1 VRSSSSVNDSSDNYF
16 SIVAATSTT
25 GTISLRLDASSPV
38 TSIAPMGQTGVTLG
52 VWKLYANSI
61 ENLTVSQIIVF
72 NKGNIK
78 SSTMVRNLT
87 LYCGSDQFGTSQSA
101 LIPYSGSYY
110 GGFGGATCV
119 IPKGSNKLITLKGDI
134 TSYADSPFSS
144 GAYITAEDY
153 MQFYMALPA
162 TITGISTDSMVAR
175 GANGYAKVAAV
186 ASVSASPVYPYR
198 TNLSATM
205 ACQGSCTNR
214 VRASYDR
221 VGVLT
226 LTGTAFADAKL
237 QQIVLDVGGN
247 VTSSANGTPWY
258 LTTSAGSRVA
268 TGIYNY
274 ASGMVT
280 LVPIREISVG
290 ATPISYDII
299 TNTTAM
305 LQAPQ
310 PGFSPILTFSAE
322 LGTPSLAGDL
332 RWDDQAINP
341 AIPITWL
348 GGISPISVSES
359 FGVVLATT
367 TPSITVLSPNG
378 GEQWKIGNTY
388 DIIWNSTGLIGK
400 NVDINLDVEISDPNN
415 EFGVIAKYLTI
426 KRGVLADLGRYSWNV
441 PLALENFNLAGNEKR
456 YKIDIGADI
465 IPTVIGVK
473 DISDNYFSI
482 VAVATTT
489 PSITVLSPNGGEKL
503 EVGKTY
509 GIKWVPKGTINPN
522 SNVNIEL
529 LSGAGRGWE
538 ITYNKIPVGNE
549 SYNWTVPS
557 LPADNYV
564 VHIWLNENVSIQDKS
579 DNYFSII
586 ATTTSS
592 TYYPI
597 YPYDAD
603 VKTCSDSSGKVYPTT
618 GEGSAPWFNWGGCA
632 SNKYY
637 YVNPGQ
643 QLKLNAYTDSCS
655 VCACNHPNFYL
666 YEYENGTWVNK
677 KYFDLPDVQSLNQD
691 QYYTPSSK
699 MIKIYAP
706 SCFYLTVYSPQ
717 PVQSSSL
724 NITLDSSTPF
734 SATINPGQ
742 TNVTF
747 SVIKLSANSSA
758 DISNINWLEIG
769 SDSPSASNYLTNIKV
784 FSGTIQLGAT
794 VSELKFNG
802 SYYAESINV
811 SGFSIPRGTYKLLT
825 LVADIKPTATPNGS
839 VRLGFD
845 GIGFSGSGPSVAGIP
860 VYGNNMTISNT
871 PSITVLSPNG
881 GETWQVGKTYAIT
894 WNASGFAPGSTLM
907 IALNIFDNNKNY
919 IGKSVRPLPYG
930 SSYAMDFPAT
940 NDSYAWT
947 VPDAIFNDYPAAK
960 YFKISVQDNGKTGI
974 VDSSDNYFSIVA
986 ATTTT
991 PLTCDQLKEAPA
1003 SLSYFGLCK
1012 NQGYD
1017 KVCFNKYNYV
1027 YQGCGKSSYNDC
1039 TVNNVNA
1046 AQNIWCD
1053 SGLATTTLS
1062 ITILSPNGGEIWKIG
1077 ETRRINWNSTGIN
1090 SVYISLTDHG
1100 HIGIGSGGSM
1110 SVVGPIPALTGYY
1123 DWKIPSESGLPRN
1136 DDGSRTS
1143 IDKYKINIFEVYTS
1157 TSSSGVM
1164 NLIYG
1169 IGDSSDNFFS
1179 IIASP
1184 TTTISS
1190 SDASKFSA
1198 TELVENNLP
1207 NSITFWTTAYCPG
1220 AGTPFDYKIPA
1231 GYQKESCISGPM
1243 GSHGGCSYCAMS
1255 KIKLNIIATSTPSG
1269 MESIENQLANIS
1281 SAVARLIEEM
1291 KGFLNR

>member
-1 VRSSSSVNDSSDNYF
+1 MSYKKIVLAVSFLAVFGFLFNFNVSSVKAVTVEELQAMISQLQTQIAQLQQQLVSIQGTGTAWCHTFNTNLKINDQGEDVIALHQVLEKEGFGPFDRGGDDINALKIFTEDTASAVVGFQEKYINEILTPYRLKHGTGFVGAGTRAKLNKLYSCGGIQKAFFSVTPTNLTPGQQYIFNGKLSGAIPNSEVYFYLKSPDGTMQENGRYVGKTDFSGDLSVNTTQTIYKGAQIGTYTAWVMVGDRKSNTVDFKVSSSKASITVVSPNGGEKLVEGTDYAIKWNSQEVDGTAYINISFYDSSYDYGYMGGGLLATVNVKDGSYIWHVVKKLPGGNPFVGDAYKIEVRSSSSVNDSSDNYF
-16 SIVAATSTT
+16 SIVAATST
-25 GTISLRLDASSPV
+25 
-38 TSIAPMGQTGVTLG
+38 
-52 VWKLYANSI
+52 
-61 ENLTVSQIIVF
+61 
-72 NKGNIK
+72 
-78 SSTMVRNLT
+78 
-87 LYCGSDQFGTSQSA
+87 
-101 LIPYSGSYY
+101 
-110 GGFGGATCV
+110 
-119 IPKGSNKLITLKGDI
+119 
-134 TSYADSPFSS
+134 
-144 GAYITAEDY
+144 
-153 MQFYMALPA
+153 
-162 TITGISTDSMVAR
+162 
-175 GANGYAKVAAV
+175 
-186 ASVSASPVYPYR
+186 
-198 TNLSATM
+198 
-205 ACQGSCTNR
+205 
-214 VRASYDR
+214 
-221 VGVLT
+221 
-226 LTGTAFADAKL
+226 
-237 QQIVLDVGGN
+237 
-247 VTSSANGTPWY
+247 
-258 LTTSAGSRVA
+258 
-268 TGIYNY
+268 
-274 ASGMVT
+274 
-280 LVPIREISVG
+280 
-290 ATPISYDII
+290 
-299 TNTTAM
+299 
-305 LQAPQ
+305 
-310 PGFSPILTFSAE
+310 
-322 LGTPSLAGDL
+322 
-332 RWDDQAINP
+332 
-341 AIPITWL
+341 
-348 GGISPISVSES
+348 
-359 FGVVLATT
+359 
-367 TPSITVLSPNG
+367 
-378 GEQWKIGNTY
+378 
-388 DIIWNSTGLIGK
+388 
-400 NVDINLDVEISDPNN
+400 
-415 EFGVIAKYLTI
+415 
-426 KRGVLADLGRYSWNV
+426 
-441 PLALENFNLAGNEKR
+441 
-456 YKIDIGADI
+456 
-465 IPTVIGVK
+465 
-473 DISDNYFSI
+473 
-482 VAVATTT
+482 
-489 PSITVLSPNGGEKL
+489 
-503 EVGKTY
+503 
-509 GIKWVPKGTINPN
+509 
-522 SNVNIEL
+522 
-529 LSGAGRGWE
+529 
-538 ITYNKIPVGNE
+538 
-549 SYNWTVPS
+549 
-557 LPADNYV
+557 
-564 VHIWLNENVSIQDKS
+564 
-579 DNYFSII
+579 
-586 ATTTSS
+586 

-1179 IIASP
+1179 IVASP

-1190 SDASKFSA
+1190 SDASKFSV

-1220 AGTPFDYKIPA
+1220 VGTPFDYKIPA
-1231 GYQKESCISGPM
+1231 GYQKESCISGPV

-1281 SAVARLIEEM
+1281 SAVSRLIEDI
-1291 KGFLNR
+1291 KGFLNK